1 MADITTFPIPTEVLD
16 PANYPEFIG
25 PTGATGATGPQGDT
39 GPAGADGADG
49 VGVPAGGTTGQV
61 LAKASGTDY
70 DTEWVAPGV
79 QSNTTDI
86 TGADAVT
93 NIVSLTQAEY
103 DAIGTPNAAT
113 LYIITG

>member
-1 MADITTFPIPTEVLD
+1 MADITAFPIPTEVLD
-16 PANYPEFIG
+16 PANYPEFVGPIG
-25 PTGATGATGPQGDT
+25 PAGPQGET
-39 GPAGADGADG
+39 GPAGPAGADG

-61 LAKASGTDY
+61 LAKSSGADY
-70 DTEWVAPGV
+70 ETQWVTPDTAFVR
-79 QSNTTDI
+79 SNVTGI

-103 DAIGTPNAAT
+103 NAIGTPNSST

>member
-1 MADITTFPIPTEVLD
+1 MADITEFPIPTEVLD

-25 PTGATGATGPQGDT
+25 PTGDT
-39 GPAGADGADG
+39 GPAGPQGDPGPAG

-70 DTEWVAPGV
+70 DTEWATPD
-79 QSNTTDI
+79 TDFVRSDVTCI

-103 DAIGTPNAAT
+103 DAIGTPNPST